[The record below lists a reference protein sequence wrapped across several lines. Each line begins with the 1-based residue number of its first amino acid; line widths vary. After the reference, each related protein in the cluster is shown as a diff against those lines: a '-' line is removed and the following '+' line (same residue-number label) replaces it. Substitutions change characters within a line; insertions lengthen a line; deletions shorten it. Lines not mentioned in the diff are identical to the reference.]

1 MENFDKIKVF
11 ITKCIKR
18 EYPNDNVVFINDNGN
33 YKLEVELVND
43 KSTKEQ
49 NKCVDFIVEVL
60 KLCNLKTHINV
71 RVNGLSGMLIRINLV
86 SEDLGA
92 LRMFRN
98 GDIIPVY
105 GGYDVGELST
115 PIIDGIYRNPIA
127 CNTDPICQ

>member
-18 EYPNDNVVFINDNGN
+18 EYPNDNIVFINDNGD
-33 YKLEVELVND
+33 YKLEVELLND

-49 NKCVDFIVEVL
+49 NKCVDFIEEVL
-60 KLCNLKTHINV
+60 KLCNLKTQINIK
-71 RVNGLSGMLIRINLV
+71 VNGLSRMLIRLNLI
-86 SEDLGA
+86 SEGLGA

-98 GDIIPVY
+98 GDVAPVY
-105 GGYDVGELST
+105 GGYDVGEL
-115 PIIDGIYRNPIA
+115 PIHRDPIA

>member
-18 EYPNDNVVFINDNGN
+18 EYPNDNIVFINDNGD
-33 YKLEVELVND
+33 YKLEVELLND

-49 NKCVDFIVEVL
+49 NKCVDFIEEVL

-71 RVNGLSGMLIRINLV
+71 RVNGLSRMLIRLNLI
-86 SEDLGA
+86 SEGLGA

-98 GDIIPVY
+98 GDVTPVY
-105 GGYDVGELST
+105 GGYDVGEF
-115 PIIDGIYRNPIA
+115 PIYRDPIA